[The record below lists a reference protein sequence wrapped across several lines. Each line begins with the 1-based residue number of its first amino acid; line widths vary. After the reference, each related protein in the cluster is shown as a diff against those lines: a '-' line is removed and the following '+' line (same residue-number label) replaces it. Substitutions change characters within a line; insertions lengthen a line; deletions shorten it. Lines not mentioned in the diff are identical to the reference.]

1 VGRCCACVSTHRVD
15 NSNCGCVVC
24 DVCVCVRV
32 SRADDTKAHLRAFAL
47 VHSLQ
52 EVCMC
57 WCGCVSGWV
66 GEWVDE
72 SVGVRV

>member
-1 VGRCCACVSTHRVD
+1 
-15 NSNCGCVVC
+15 
-24 DVCVCVRV
+24 VCVRV